1 MILYTT
7 MPQEFIF
14 PTEAESFTKQQTVTY
29 QGVSLIVEQTD
40 AQNVQVVRVLSSDPQ
55 HFLDE
60 RICPGAKISCASIQG
75 LTANF

>member
-29 QGVSLIVEQTD
+29 QGVSLIVEQMD

>member
-14 PTEAESFTKQQTVTY
+14 PTEAESITKQQTVTY

-40 AQNVQVVRVLSSDPQ
+40 SQNVQVVRILSTDPQ
-55 HFLDE
+55 HYLDE

-75 LTANF
+75 LSANF